1 MDILVSVIMPVHN
14 DEIFLNDSVPSVI
27 SQSYKNWELLIVDDC
42 STDGSPQV
50 IAEFCAK
57 DNRIKSFKTEK
68 ASGSPTLPRNI
79 GIENAKG
86 RYIAFL
92 DSDDQWLP
100 TKLERQIREFEDK
113 QDAVMVFSNY
123 RKIDQFGNQ
132 HLQYVKAPARTD
144 YRHLL
149 KGNVIGCLSAMYD
162 IQKLGK
168 RYFPRCG
175 HEDYVLWLSILR
187 EGGIA
192 YNTNTVEALYRL
204 RGASVSSN
212 KFRAM
217 RWQWNIYTKIE
228 KLGMLRSLYYF
239 VHYAVKAVNK
249 RRK

>member
-1 MDILVSVIMPVHN
+1 MEIIVSVIMPVHN
-14 DEIFLNDSVPSVI
+14 DEKFLRDSIPSVV
-27 SQSYKNWELLIVDDC
+27 SQSFKNWELLIVDDC

-57 DNRIKSFKTEK
+57 DNRIKHFKTEK

-100 TKLERQIREFEDK
+100 TKLERQIREFKEK
-113 QDAVMVFSNY
+113 EGAVMVFSNY
-123 RKIDQFGNQ
+123 RKMDQFGKQ
-132 HLQYVKAPARTD
+132 HLQYVKAPAKTD

-162 IQKLGK
+162 SRKLGK

-204 RGASVSSN
+204 RGTSVSSN

-217 RWQWNIYTKIE
+217 RWQWNIYTKVE
-228 KLGMLRSLYYF
+228 KLGILKSLYYF
-239 VHYAVKAVNK
+239 AHYAVKAVNK